1 LVRIEVPESH
11 GKRRRTSEVKEE
23 MVMMD
28 GLMEWNSFFGGR
40 L

>member
-1 LVRIEVPESH
+1 MTEVPESH
-11 GKRRRTSEVKEE
+11 GKRNRTSEVKDE

-28 GLMEWNSFFGGR
+28 GLMEWISLFGAW